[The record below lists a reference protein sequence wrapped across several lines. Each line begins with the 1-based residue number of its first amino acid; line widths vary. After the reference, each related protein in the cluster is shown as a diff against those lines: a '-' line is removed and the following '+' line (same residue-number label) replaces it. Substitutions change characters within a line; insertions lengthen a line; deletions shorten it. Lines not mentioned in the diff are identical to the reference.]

1 VAALARRV
9 HVLGAHVKT
18 DDGQTLQDA
27 LHEAFAWFLGAEA
40 GGWEYELPTA
50 DGLRRGIE
58 QWVEKATSA
67 KGVWKSQAAA
77 IRALVLHSASP
88 QEARQAAQAAFSAR
102 QGKTRVRGNP
112 DSRFFIPLSRLRY
125 SSQPGGS
132 AAEAANIRG
141 GVSSLG
147 RGYSRWRG
155 LLCWAGM
162 FQS

>member
-1 VAALARRV
+1 MVAALARRV

-67 KGVWKSQAAA
+67 KGVWKSQAA
-77 IRALVLHSASP
+77 
-88 QEARQAAQAAFSAR
+88 QAAFSAR